1 MRAHVTADLHA
12 NWTGDKIALPDV
24 DCDVHIVVGDAAD
37 GLCNAL
43 RIVAEAFKDST
54 VPVAYVA
61 GNHDYYISEREPNAF
76 YQEQLERA
84 RILAP
89 QMGVHLLHNDTLIV
103 GSARVV
109 GSTLWTDIRAGTDTM
124 SRKMKM
130 LLSQRGYLDERPGGV
145 KDYHEDFRRIRFGG
159 SGSKNRF
166 TPSQMLAL
174 HDEAMT
180 FLRDELAKD
189 WDGETIVATHTSPS
203 VQSLMAGSHMHDWLY
218 SCTDCD
224 DLFQH
229 VDCWAHGHIHQSRDY
244 EIDGCRVV
252 ANPRGYPTE
261 PRRANAGTPAFENSA
276 WDPGLVI
283 DVERRYAPKIGGM

>member
-1 MRAHVTADLHA
+1 MKIHVTADWHA
-12 NWTGDKIALPDV
+12 NWTGDKIAMPDV
-24 DCDVHIVVGDAAD
+24 DCDVHIVVGDGAD
-37 GLCNAL
+37 GLVNA
-43 RIVAEAFKDST
+43 IKIIAESFKDST
-54 VPVAYVA
+54 APIAYIP
-61 GNHDYYISEREPNAF
+61 GNHDYYISEKEPNAY

-89 QMGVHLLHNDTLIV
+89 QLGVHLLSNDTLIV
-103 GSARVV
+103 GNTLRVV
-109 GSTLWTDIRAGTDTM
+109 GSTLWTDIRAGTDTI

-145 KDYHEDFRRIRFGG
+145 KDYHEDFRRIRYGG

-166 TPSQMLAL
+166 TPSQMLTL

-252 ANPRGYPTE
+252 ANPRGYPLKG
-261 PRRANAGTPAFENSA
+261 AGFENPQ
-276 WDPGLVI
+276 WDPALVI
-283 DVERRYAPKIGGM
+283 DVERRHSMRMMP

>member
-1 MRAHVTADLHA
+1 MRIHVTSDLHA
-12 NWTGDKIALPDV
+12 NWTGNQIALPAV
-24 DCDVHIVVGDAAD
+24 DCDVHLVVGDAAD
-37 GLCNAL
+37 GLVNAI
-43 RIVAEAFKDST
+43 RIVAETFKGST
-54 VPVAYVA
+54 APVAYVP
-61 GNHDYYISEREPNAF
+61 GNHDYYVSEKEPNAY

-89 QMGVHLLHNDTLIV
+89 QLGVHLLHNDTLII
-103 GSARVV
+103 GDARVV
-109 GSTLWTDIRAGTDTM
+109 GSTLWTDSVAGDPSM

-130 LLSQRGYLDERPGGV
+130 MLSQRGYLDERPGL
-145 KDYHEDFRRIRFGG
+145 KDYHEDFRRIRFGA

-166 TPSQMLAL
+166 TPSQMLTL
-174 HDEAMT
+174 HAEAMT

-203 VQSLMAGSHMHDWLY
+203 VLSLMPGSHTHDWLY
-218 SCTDCD
+218 ACTDIGG
-224 DLFQH
+224 DLFER

-244 EIDGCRVV
+244 EIDGCHVV
-252 ANPRGYPTE
+252 ANPRGYPAGA
-261 PRRANAGTPAFENSA
+261 RRANAGTPAFENSA